1 MESRLSVVAI
11 VGVSSLLGYAAYD
24 QAVGETSS
32 GRLNSDTFAII
43 DAVATP
49 SLELLPLIALVLVAA
64 AGLTAIRSLA

>member
-24 QAVGETSS
+24 QAVVDASS
-32 GRLNSDTFAII
+32 ESLNSDTFALI

-49 SLELLPLIALVLVAA
+49 SLELLPLIAVVLVAA
-64 AGLTAIRSLA
+64 AGVSATRYLS

>member
-24 QAVGETSS
+24 QAVLDVSS
-32 GRLNSDTFAII
+32 DTLNSDTFGVI

-64 AGLTAIRSLA
+64 AGVSATRYLS